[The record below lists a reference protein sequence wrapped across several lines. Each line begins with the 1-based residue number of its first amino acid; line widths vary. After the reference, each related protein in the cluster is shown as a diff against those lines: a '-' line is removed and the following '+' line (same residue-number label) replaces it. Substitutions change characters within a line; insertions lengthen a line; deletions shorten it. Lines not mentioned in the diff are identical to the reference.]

1 MTSPSQPLS
10 RNKFDAIEQGSSFQK
25 RYDQQNSHFNNKRST
40 NKKQIPFCFDVVDHD
55 LMVCERTAEC
65 MRNMYVRIVVDETI
79 VNRIQQLALSA
90 QDFLQL
96 QQQNLSNFYEDK
108 KRHDIQVWLASC
120 SEEEQKRYWER
131 MQKS

>member
-1 MTSPSQPLS
+1 
-10 RNKFDAIEQGSSFQK
+10 
-25 RYDQQNSHFNNKRST
+25 
-40 NKKQIPFCFDVVDHD
+40 
-55 LMVCERTAEC
+55 
-65 MRNMYVRIVVDETI
+65 MYVRIVVDETI